1 MGNLTLLKAKNAKP
15 GRHSDGKGLML
26 LVKPSGARSWVLRVQ
41 HKGTRHEIG
50 LGSID
55 DLSLAEARDKA
66 AELRRIVRQGGNARA
81 FRDKVDPVIPTFA
94 EAVGKAHAALLS
106 GWSDKTGDAF
116 KRSLEEH
123 AVPIIGA
130 RRVDEIGAEHVV
142 SALAP
147 IWVSKPQQARKIRV
161 RILQVLG
168 FAKGRGWRSSP
179 LPDPLD
185 ITRALPKQP
194 RGRNFAAMPYSALPS
209 FVSDQLKAK
218 DSSARLALL
227 FTILTAA
234 RSGEVR
240 WASWQDI
247 DLRARTWTRSA
258 ELMKSRQPHVV
269 TLNAAALAILERA
282 ATHFGNDA
290 LVFPSSNSRK
300 PLSDMALSKMLRDAG
315 RPETVH
321 GFRSTFRDWAAEKM
335 PRVPSMVAEMA
346 LAHSVG
352 NATEQAYLRS
362 DLRQLRF
369 QLMDAWGTFVAPSI
383 SRAVE

>member
-1 MGNLTLLKAKNAKP
+1 MGNLTARKAKNAKP

-41 HKGTRHEIG
+41 RDGKRHEIG

-55 DLSLAEARDKA
+55 VLSLNEARDRA
-66 AELRRIVRQGGNARA
+66 AELRKIVRLGGDARA
-81 FRDKVDPVIPTFA
+81 FRDKADTIIPTFA
-94 EAVGKAHAALLS
+94 EAVGKAHAALLC

-116 KRSLEEH
+116 KRSLEEY
-123 AVPIIGA
+123 AVPKIGK
-130 RRVDEIGAEHVV
+130 RRVDEIEAEHVV
-142 SALAP
+142 AVLAP

-168 FAKGRGWRSSP
+168 FAKGRGWRLAP
-179 LPDPLD
+179 LPDPSD
-185 ITRALPKQP
+185 ISRALPKQP
-194 RGRNFAAMPYSALPS
+194 RGSNFAAMPYEAVPS
-209 FVSDQLKAK
+209 FVSGQLAAK

-227 FTILTAA
+227 FAILTAA

-240 WASWQDI
+240 LACWKDI
-247 DLRARTWTRSA
+247 DLRARTWTRSPD
-258 ELMKSRQPHVV
+258 LMKSRQAHVV
-269 TLNAAALAILERA
+269 TLNAAAIDILERA
-282 ATHFGNDA
+282 AA
-290 LVFPSSNSRK
+290 RLPSESLVFPSSKADK
-300 PLSDMALSKMLRDAG
+300 PLSDMALTKLLRDAG

-335 PRVPSMVAEMA
+335 TTMPPMVAELA

-362 DLRQLRF
+362 DLRKLRF
-369 QLMDAWGTFVAPSI
+369 QLMDAWGDFVAPSLA
-383 SRAVE
+383 RRGT

>member
-1 MGNLTLLKAKNAKP
+1 MGNLTVLKAKNAKP

-41 HKGTRHEIG
+41 HDGKRHEIG

-55 DLSLAEARDKA
+55 NLSLNEARDKA
-66 AELRRIVRQGGNARA
+66 AELRKIVRQGGDARA

-116 KRSLEEH
+116 KRSLEEY
-123 AVPIIGA
+123 AVPTIGK
-130 RRVDEIGAEHVV
+130 RRVDEIEAEHVV

-147 IWVSKPQQARKIRV
+147 IWISKPQQARKIRV

-179 LPDPLD
+179 LPDPSD

-194 RGRNFAAMPYSALPS
+194 RGGNFAAMPYAAVPS
-209 FVSDQLKAK
+209 FVSGQLQAK

-227 FTILTAA
+227 FAILTAA

-240 WASWQDI
+240 FASWNDI

-258 ELMKSRQPHVV
+258 ELMKSRQAHVV
-269 TLNAAALAILERA
+269 TLNAAAIAILERA
-282 ATHFGNDA
+282 AACYGTDS
-290 LVFPSSNSRK
+290 LVFPSSKPKR

-315 RPETVH
+315 RSETVH

-335 PRVPSMVAEMA
+335 TTVPPMVAELA

-362 DLRQLRF
+362 DLRKLRF
-369 QLMDAWGTFVAPSI
+369 QLMDAWGSYVAPSI
-383 SRAVE
+383 PQVGT